1 MKVYKPCHDRCCC
14 IMLSRSVSE
23 LIICRYP
30 GSLHSPCH
38 MLNDYLLL
46 VQALVMLFLCSGKT
60 CRFLVSWLEFLI
72 LSLESHFLSFDTL
85 NPHLS
90 QYQRVMMDVFSW
102 IFHNRAFFRV
112 YEVFYG
118 LLFHL
123 CSLSPASWPYVASF
137 PGIVALSPSSVLR
150 SWNLLLSRINR
161 RLHSTGKYL
170 KSSSMLLILFTFL
183 WIFYRARDASL
194 NQRLKMPNISR
205 YSALIDAKKES

>member
-1 MKVYKPCHDRCCC
+1 MKVYEPCHDRCCC

-30 GSLHSPCH
+30 ESLHSPCH
-38 MLNDYLLL
+38 MLNDHLLL

-60 CRFLVSWLEFLI
+60 CRLLVSWLEFLI
-72 LSLESHFLSFDTL
+72 LSLESHFLALDTI

-90 QYQRVMMDVFSW
+90 QYQRVMVDVFSW
-102 IFHNRAFFRV
+102 IVHNRAFFRV
-112 YEVFYG
+112 REVFYG

-150 SWNLLLSRINR
+150 SWNLLLSRINK
-161 RLHSTGKYL
+161 RLHSRKVSQEFIDVTDPFHF
-170 KSSSMLLILFTFL
+170 SMDLL
-183 WIFYRARDASL
+183 YSEGC
-194 NQRLKMPNISR
+194 IS
-205 YSALIDAKKES
+205 